1 MRIKLG
7 LDRLIESEFRDLAKK
22 RVGLITNASGVT
34 GDLEMNIDVFLKNR
48 VNLKKIFSPEHGL
61 FMTHQDG
68 EIIENQKLRGTNIE
82 IVSLYSMKR
91 SPSREDL
98 GNIDV
103 LVYDIQDVGLR
114 FYTYIYTLR
123 YCMKAAA
130 DSGKEFIVLD
140 RPNPL
145 SGDVVRGPVIKDEF
159 ESFVGGLRLP
169 IRYGLTVGELALY
182 IKKFD
187 KLDLNLKII
196 EMDNWERRMYY
207 DDTGLFWNVPS
218 PNLPTFE
225 SVICY
230 VGNCLI
236 EATNISEG
244 RGTTKP
250 FQFIGAPW
258 IDENILYQELK
269 RKNIPKVAFRKRVF
283 MPRFSKFANQ
293 ECKGIEVFPKDKE
306 ADFLRFIVEFFK
318 TINELWPDKF
328 NMRINEEGVVF
339 DNLAGTDSLRKMIF
353 SNIDTDE
360 ILESWKKD
368 EQEFKQK
375 VEEFFLY

>member
-1 MRIKLG
+1 M
-7 LDRLIESEFRDLAKK
+7 
-22 RVGLITNASGVT
+22 
-34 GDLEMNIDVFLKNR
+34 
-48 VNLKKIFSPEHGL
+48 
-61 FMTHQDG
+61 
-68 EIIENQKLRGTNIE
+68 
-82 IVSLYSMKR
+82 
-91 SPSREDL
+91 
-98 GNIDV
+98 
-103 LVYDIQDVGLR
+103 
-114 FYTYIYTLR
+114 
-123 YCMKAAA
+123 
-130 DSGKEFIVLD
+130 
-140 RPNPL
+140 
-145 SGDVVRGPVIKDEF
+145 IKDEF
-159 ESFVGGLRLP
+159 ESFIGGLRLP